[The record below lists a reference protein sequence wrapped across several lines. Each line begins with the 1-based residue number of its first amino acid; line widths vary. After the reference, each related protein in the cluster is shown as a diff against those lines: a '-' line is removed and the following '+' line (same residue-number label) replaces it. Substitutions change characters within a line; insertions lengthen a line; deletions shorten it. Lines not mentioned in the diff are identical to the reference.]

1 MRYLIAAMVLFVAV
15 PAGEATSAKGPCKS
29 RCQVQ
34 YEFCLKRATTDR
46 GKKLCKIDHQSC
58 KGTCK

>member
-1 MRYLIAAMVLFVAV
+1 MRYLIAALVLLVAV
-15 PAGEATSAKGPCKS
+15 PAGDASTKGVCKN

-46 GKKLCKIDHQSC
+46 GRKLCKIDR
-58 KGTCK
+58 KTCSRTCR

>member
-1 MRYLIAAMVLFVAV
+1 MRYLIAALVLFVAV
-15 PAGEATSAKGPCKS
+15 PAGEATSTKSTCKS

-46 GKKLCKIDHQSC
+46 GKKLCKVERKSC
-58 KGTCK
+58 KGTCR